1 MLFGMRKVNLQRKK
15 RVVYNIIRAQLPQQE
30 IVVCV
35 TFEIKTYNE
44 TAMILYLRTKM
55 THNKMLL

>member
-15 RVVYNIIRAQLPQQE
+15 RVVYNIIRAQQE

>member
-1 MLFGMRKVNLQRKK
+1 MLFGMRNVNLQRKK
-15 RVVYNIIRAQLPQQE
+15 RVVYNIIRAQQE

-44 TAMILYLRTKM
+44 TAMILYLRTEM
-55 THNKMLL
+55 THNIMLL